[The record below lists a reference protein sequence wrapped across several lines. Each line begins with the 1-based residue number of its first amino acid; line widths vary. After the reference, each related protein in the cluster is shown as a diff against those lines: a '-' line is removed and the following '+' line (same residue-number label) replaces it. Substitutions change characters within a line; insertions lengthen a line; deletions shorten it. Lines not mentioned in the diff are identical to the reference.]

1 MAVFLLWWQHS
12 PESLTVDSA
21 KMLIMTTLK
30 SSLRSESFMYLAFD
44 KSKCQFFSKATWS
57 ELLLIIL
64 GQILEIGFMQ
74 INILVI
80 LHIEFNSQFNPVKIN
95 CTKYAYK
102 HVGCNYNREHATKRG
117 GLH

>member
-1 MAVFLLWWQHS
+1 MAVFPAVVATLIWI
-12 PESLTVDSA
+12 TDSFDNA
-21 KMLIMTTLK
+21 KMLETMTM
-30 SSLRSESFMYLAFD
+30 SLRREFYVYLEFD

-80 LHIEFNSQFNPVKIN
+80 LHIEFNSQFNPV
-95 CTKYAYK
+95 TQYAYK
-102 HVGCNYNREHATKRG
+102 HTNVDCNYSREHATNRG